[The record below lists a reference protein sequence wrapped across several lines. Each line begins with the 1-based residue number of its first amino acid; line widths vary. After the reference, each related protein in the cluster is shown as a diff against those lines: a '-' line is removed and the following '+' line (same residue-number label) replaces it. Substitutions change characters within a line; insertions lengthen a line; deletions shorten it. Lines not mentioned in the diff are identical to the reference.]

1 MSWTNK
7 SLKQLNRERDEIKEV
22 AEELYYTF
30 MSYLP
35 QRERD
40 EFIQRYNHTPE
51 TTNKEVGKLLIKD
64 IQQIVKDNWY

>member
-1 MSWTNK
+1 MSWTHK
-7 SLKQLNRERDEIKEV
+7 KLKQLNRERDEIKEV

-35 QRERD
+35 QSERD

-51 TTNKEVGKLLIKD
+51 TTNTDIGKKLMTDIKQT
-64 IQQIVKDNWY
+64 IKDNWY

>member
-35 QRERD
+35 QSERD

-51 TTNKEVGKLLIKD
+51 TTNTDIGKKLMTDIKQT
-64 IQQIVKDNWY
+64 IKDNWY

>member
-7 SLKQLNRERDEIKEV
+7 SLKQLNRERK
-22 AEELYYTF
+22 ELYYTF

-35 QRERD
+35 QSERD

-51 TTNKEVGKLLIKD
+51 TTNTDIGKKLMTDIKQT
-64 IQQIVKDNWY
+64 IKDNWY

>member
-7 SLKQLNRERDEIKEV
+7 KLKQLNRERDEIKEV

-30 MSYLP
+30 MSYLT

-40 EFIQRYNHTPE
+40 EFIQRYNHTLE
-51 TTNKEVGKLLIKD
+51 TTNTDIGKKLMIDIKQT
-64 IQQIVKDNWY
+64 IKDNWY

>member
-7 SLKQLNRERDEIKEV
+7 KLKQLNRERDEIKEV

-30 MSYLP
+30 MSYLS
-35 QRERD
+35 QKERD

-51 TTNKEVGKLLIKD
+51 TTNTEIGEKLMTDIK
-64 IQQIVKDNWY
+64 QTVKDNWY

>member
-7 SLKQLNRERDEIKEV
+7 KLKQLNRERDEIKEV

-30 MSYLP
+30 MSYLT

-51 TTNKEVGKLLIKD
+51 TTNTDIGKKLMIDIKQT
-64 IQQIVKDNWY
+64 IKDNWY

>member
-1 MSWTNK
+1 MRWTNK
-7 SLKQLNRERDEIKEV
+7 KLKQLNRERDEIKEV

-35 QRERD
+35 QSERD

-51 TTNKEVGKLLIKD
+51 TTNTDIGKKLMTDIKQT
-64 IQQIVKDNWY
+64 IKDNWY